1 MENAVGYNGK
11 LSNIILDLM
20 GTTDRGWGVDVG
32 ASDGVT
38 VNSTYSLEKNY
49 GWNILS
55 VEPNIDF
62 AKSLRYHRAFVDFCA
77 CSAKPG
83 RQVMRINDDNP
94 EAFSSLN
101 PTRRRDLPGI
111 EQAKW
116 RSVEVKVD
124 TVDRLLTKW
133 EFPKLDLICVDT
145 EGTEKDVLVGA
156 NLDKWQPKVV
166 VSECWDEDGGEAL
179 KYLEEKGY
187 KRAIRMG
194 VNDIYIREER

>member
-1 MENAVGYNGK
+1 MDNAFGYNGK
-11 LSNIILDLM
+11 LSNIIIDLM

-62 AKSLRYHRAFVDFCA
+62 AKSLRYYRAFVDFCA
-77 CSAKPG
+77 CADKPG
-83 RQVMRINDDNP
+83 RQVMWINDDNP
-94 EAFSSLN
+94 EAFSSLS
-101 PTRRRDLPGI
+101 PTNRLDIPGMK
-111 EQAKW
+111 QAKW
-116 RSVEVKVD
+116 RSVEVKVE
-124 TVDRLLTKW
+124 TVDRLLNKW